1 MRVLQIE
8 PKSAIRTSVLQLL
21 SHLSNTIHFYNLKV
35 NNYIVWDLFTLG
47 MNVTLIANEWVN

>member
-35 NNYIVWDLFTLG
+35 NKYIVWELFTLG